1 MASTEETQLAGAT
14 DLISLAGLADVMA
27 STEEMRPNSA
37 TQVTAVI
44 DPIGLIDL
52 AGPMDVVEMTGAMPL
67 VGVMTS
73 ISGTY
78 SISLAGLMDV
88 VDSTEAIPLVG
99 VMTSISMMALI
110 NLRDARGRR
119 NEVVQDASE
128 QRYATDRSDRKNGAE
143 RRVRPDTSQLNLS
156 YYTEGRFPKIQPR
169 LLEQASRG
177 HGPLTEIRYSAAA
190 SMFIYGKNSVK
201 AALRAGRRK
210 LYKLYMLR
218 DKRRDMTHDETI
230 IHEMAI
236 GRGIEIANVQEVKR
250 GMMDKMSGG
259 RPHNGI
265 VLEASPLPQKPLL
278 SLGDIEDSDKRLGF
292 YVKLDHQ
299 SREDAEIN
307 GTENFIPRLTGIS
320 PKPFVVLLNH
330 VVDPGNL
337 GALVRSAHYLGVD
350 AIVLTDT
357 HSASLDSCALKAS
370 AGAAEEMTLFSVS
383 SAADFIEQSKQHGW
397 LSYAAVAPPSRSML
411 AKGADPPI
419 SMQEVEQADPLISHP
434 CILVLGNEGQGI
446 EPDIKAAVHQ
456 QVTVPSWRPSRSVD
470 SLNVSVAG
478 ALLCQSFLRAS
489 QASESMVQAAA
500 KRWSQGRTKR
510 EQPPPRPEAPLP
522 AEAGDF
528 GCIF

>member
-1 MASTEETQLAGAT
+1 
-14 DLISLAGLADVMA
+14 
-27 STEEMRPNSA
+27 
-37 TQVTAVI
+37 
-44 DPIGLIDL
+44 
-52 AGPMDVVEMTGAMPL
+52 
-67 VGVMTS
+67 
-73 ISGTY
+73 
-78 SISLAGLMDV
+78 
-88 VDSTEAIPLVG
+88 
-99 VMTSISMMALI
+99 
-110 NLRDARGRR
+110 
-119 NEVVQDASE
+119 
-128 QRYATDRSDRKNGAE
+128 
-143 RRVRPDTSQLNLS
+143 
-156 YYTEGRFPKIQPR
+156 
-169 LLEQASRG
+169 
-177 HGPLTEIRYSAAA
+177 
-190 SMFIYGKNSVK
+190 MFIYGKNSVK